1 VNNLPKR
8 SNLNSNVASFS
19 RTLLVRKTMLNRL
32 ERFCADDR
40 GFSLAELL
48 TVTAIIGIVTAVA
61 MPSFLAMQPSM
72 RLNGA
77 SREIFG
83 KLMWARAQAVEENI
97 TYTVTFP
104 TNHSMTIIRDANA
117 NGVADAGET
126 TESVDIQSDYPDCTF
141 NITNGDATPNF
152 LGRGT
157 TNGDTVITISNT
169 AGSRV
174 VTVTLTGNIKI
185 S

>member
-1 VNNLPKR
+1 
-8 SNLNSNVASFS
+8 
-19 RTLLVRKTMLNRL
+19 MLHRL
-32 ERFCADDR
+32 ERFCADIR
-40 GFSLAELL
+40 GFSLSELL

-61 MPSFLAMQPSM
+61 MPSFLAMQPNV

-77 SREIFG
+77 SREVFG

-97 TYTVTFP
+97 TYSVIFP
-104 TNHSMTIIRDANA
+104 TNHSLTIIRDANA
-117 NGVADAGET
+117 NGAADSGET
-126 TESVDIQSDYPDCTF
+126 TETVDIHTDYPDCTF
-141 NITNGDATPNF
+141 TVTNDTTPNF

>member
-1 VNNLPKR
+1 MMR
-8 SNLNSNVASFS
+8 
-19 RTLLVRKTMLNRL
+19 NRL
-32 ERFCADDR
+32 KRLFDDKR

-61 MPSFLAMQPSM
+61 MPSFLKMQPSM

-77 SREIFG
+77 SREVLG

-97 TYTVTFP
+97 TYSVIFP
-104 TNHSMTIIRDANA
+104 TNHSLTIIRDANA
-117 NGVADAGET
+117 NGAADVGET
-126 TESVDIQSDYPDCTF
+126 TESFDIQTDYSDCTF
-141 NITNGDATPNF
+141 VVSGGDTTPNF

-157 TNGDTVITISNT
+157 TNGDTTITVSNT

-174 VTVTLTGNIKI
+174 VTVSLTGNIKI
-185 S
+185 N

>member
-1 VNNLPKR
+1 MMRNGFKSLRVD
-8 SNLNSNVASFS
+8 
-19 RTLLVRKTMLNRL
+19 
-32 ERFCADDR
+32 CR

-61 MPSFLAMQPSM
+61 MPSFLAMQPSR

-77 SREIFG
+77 SREVFG

-97 TYTVTFP
+97 TYSVTFP
-104 TNHSMTIIRDANA
+104 TNHSMTIIRDANG
-117 NGVADAGET
+117 NGAVDTGET
-126 TESVDIQSDYPDCTF
+126 TESVDIQTDYSDCTF
-141 NITNGDATPNF
+141 TVSGGDTTPNF

-157 TNGDTVITISNT
+157 TNGDTTITISNT

-174 VTVTLTGNIKI
+174 VTVSLTGNIKI
-185 S
+185 N

>member
-1 VNNLPKR
+1 MMRNNLKR
-8 SNLNSNVASFS
+8 LF
-19 RTLLVRKTMLNRL
+19 
-32 ERFCADDR
+32 DDNR

-48 TVTAIIGIVTAVA
+48 TVTAIIGIVAAVA
-61 MPSFLAMQPSM
+61 MPSFLAMQPGM

-77 SREIFG
+77 SREVLG

-97 TYTVTFP
+97 TYSVIFP

-117 NGVADAGET
+117 NGAADTGET
-126 TESVDIQSDYPDCTF
+126 TESVDIQTDYSDCTF
-141 NITNGDATPNF
+141 TVSGGDTTPNF

-157 TNGDTVITISNT
+157 TNGGTTITISNT

-174 VTVTLTGNIKI
+174 VTVSLTGNIKI
-185 S
+185 N

>member
-1 VNNLPKR
+1 MMQNGLKR
-8 SNLNSNVASFS
+8 H
-19 RTLLVRKTMLNRL
+19 
-32 ERFCADDR
+32 CIDDR

-61 MPSFLAMQPSM
+61 MPSFLAMQPSR

-77 SREIFG
+77 SREVFG

-97 TYTVTFP
+97 TYSVTFP
-104 TNHSMTIIRDANA
+104 TNHSMTIIRDANG
-117 NGVADAGET
+117 NGAADTGET
-126 TESVDIQSDYPDCTF
+126 TESVDIQTDYSDCTF
-141 NITNGDATPNF
+141 TVSGGDTTPNF

-157 TNGDTVITISNT
+157 TNGDTTITISNT

-174 VTVTLTGNIKI
+174 VTVSLTGNIKI
-185 S
+185 N

>member
-1 VNNLPKR
+1 
-8 SNLNSNVASFS
+8 
-19 RTLLVRKTMLNRL
+19 MLNRL
-32 ERFCADDR
+32 KRLCGNKR
-40 GFSLAELL
+40 GFSLSEVLV
-48 TVTAIIGIVTAVA
+48 VTSIIGIVAAVA
-61 MPSFLAMQPSM
+61 MPSFLAMQPGM

-77 SREIFG
+77 SRQVFG

-97 TYTVTFP
+97 TYSVIFP

-117 NGVADAGET
+117 NGAADVGET
-126 TESVDIQSDYPDCTF
+126 TESVDIQTDYADCTF
-141 NITNGDATPNF
+141 TITSGDTTPNF

-174 VTVTLTGNIKI
+174 ITVTLTGNIKI

>member
-1 VNNLPKR
+1 MTRNK
-8 SNLNSNVASFS
+8 
-19 RTLLVRKTMLNRL
+19 L
-32 ERFCADDR
+32 ERLCLNHH

-48 TVTAIIGIVTAVA
+48 TVVSIIGIVTAVA
-61 MPSFLAMQPSM
+61 MPSFLAMQPNM

-77 SREIFG
+77 SREVFG

-97 TYTVTFP
+97 TYSVIFP
-104 TNHSMTIIRDANA
+104 TNHSLTIIRDANA
-117 NGVADAGET
+117 NGAADSGET
-126 TESVDIQSDYPDCTF
+126 TESVDIQTDYPDCTF
-141 NITNGDATPNF
+141 TITNDTTPNF

-174 VTVTLTGNIKI
+174 VTITLTGNIKI

>member
-1 VNNLPKR
+1 
-8 SNLNSNVASFS
+8 
-19 RTLLVRKTMLNRL
+19 MLQNRL
-32 ERFCADDR
+32 KKLCFDDR

-48 TVTAIIGIVTAVA
+48 TVTSIIGIVAAVA

-77 SREIFG
+77 SRQVFG

-97 TYTVTFP
+97 TYSVTFP
-104 TNHSMTIIRDANA
+104 NNHAMTIIRDANA
-117 NGVADAGET
+117 NGAADVGET
-126 TESVDIQSDYPDCTF
+126 TENVDIQADYPDCVLSVTS
-141 NITNGDATPNF
+141 GDTTPNF

-169 AGSRV
+169 AGNRV

-185 S
+185 N